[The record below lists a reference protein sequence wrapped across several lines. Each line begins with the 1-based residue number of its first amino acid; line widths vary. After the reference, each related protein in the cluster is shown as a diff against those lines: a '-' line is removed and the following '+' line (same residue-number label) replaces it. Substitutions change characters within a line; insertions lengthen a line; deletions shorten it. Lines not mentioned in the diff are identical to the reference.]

1 MNKRIALVTYQQQER
16 YTAGVSDNEDDNLL
30 RFLREKGVDIEPV
43 IWNAPGVNWQ
53 QYDVAIIK
61 SPWDYHEQIDAFYNW
76 LRATEQLGVQFLNPV
91 DMMIW
96 NSNKKYLLEIAATG
110 LPIIP
115 SELIAKGSSPG
126 WHTFFSRWHTDKI
139 VVKPCVSAGAK
150 NTLLL
155 TTGEIAAKQEELK
168 ALLQEEDYLVQPFM
182 KEIGE
187 GEWSFVFFGGQFSH
201 VLLKTPR
208 DGDFRVQHYH
218 GGSFREAA
226 VAGDYISKAG
236 AYVQHFAKGALYVR
250 VDGVIKE
257 GEFYLM
263 ELEMIEPYLYLSTA
277 KHGYDNYYN
286 ALTGI
291 LSASS
296 TQAPAGF

>member
-16 YTAGVSDNEDDNLL
+16 YNSGVSDNEDENLL

-61 SPWDYHEQIDAFYNW
+61 SPWDYHEQIDTFYNW
-76 LRATEQLGVQFLNPV
+76 LHATGQAGVQFLNPA
-91 DMMIW
+91 DIMIW
-96 NSNKKYLLEIAATG
+96 NSNKKYLLEIAAAG
-110 LPIIP
+110 LPVIP
-115 SELIAKGSSPG
+115 SVLVEKGSNPD
-126 WHTFFSRWHTDKI
+126 WHSFFGLWHTDKI

-155 TTGEIAAKQEELK
+155 TTGEIDAKQTELK
-168 ALLQEEDYLVQPFM
+168 ALLQAEDYLVQPFM

-187 GEWSFVFFGGQFSH
+187 GEWSFMFFGGQFSH
-201 VLLKTPR
+201 VLLKTPKN
-208 DGDFRVQHYH
+208 GDFRVQHYH
-218 GGSFREAA
+218 GGSFRE
-226 VAGDYISKAG
+226 VASTDEHIRKAG
-236 AYVQHFAKGALYVR
+236 AFVERFAKGSLYVR
-250 VDGVIKE
+250 VDGVIKD

-277 KHGYDNYYN
+277 EKGYENYYR
-286 ALTGI
+286 ALIEI
-291 LSASS
+291 L
-296 TQAPAGF
+296 APGHQQ